1 MSGEGMF
8 KSFRR
13 GQGRSFVPPGQPDGF
28 SPKGFPEILAAA
40 NAIPGMMSDMSV
52 QIFDTLFDL
61 QQRNGIVGPMLEIG
75 VYMGKSASVLA
86 AHARPS
92 ERVVLV
98 DVHKHFDEAI
108 EKAHL
113 AACDF
118 QLMPSE
124 RFRADFRDY
133 GALKRACRFVHI
145 DSSHQYRATL
155 GELKIVDELLADGGI
170 AVFDDFVNLDYSQ
183 NMAAIFRY
191 IFTADTDLRL
201 FLITNEKAYV
211 CRESALAF
219 YGGFALEGL
228 TEAMRQRGNDKVLIA
243 RTDNDPDFRP
253 IYLRARLPGEEGDRF
268 GLNIYEAYYKAF

>member
-1 MSGEGMF
+1 MF
-8 KSFRR
+8 ERFRQSVSR
-13 GQGRSFVPPGQPDGF
+13 AFVPPGKADGF
-28 SPKGFPEILAAA
+28 TARPFPEILATA
-40 NAIPGMMSDMSV
+40 NAIPGMMSDFSV

-61 QQRNGIVGPMLEIG
+61 QNRNGITGPMLEIG

-98 DVHKHFDEAI
+98 DVHKHFSPEI
-108 EKAHL
+108 EEKYL
-113 AACDF
+113 GTCEF
-118 QLMPSE
+118 LLMPSE
-124 RFRADFRDY
+124 KFRAGFADYSAMKRSFRY
-133 GALKRACRFVHI
+133 IHV

-170 AVFDDFVNLDYSQ
+170 ACFDDFVNLDYSQ

-191 IFTADTDLRL
+191 IFTANTDLRI

-211 CRESALAF
+211 CRESALGF
-219 YGGFALEGL
+219 YGGFALDGL
-228 TEAMRQRGNDKVLIA
+228 TEAMRQRGNDQVLIA

-253 IYLRARLPGEEGDRF
+253 IYLRPRLPGEEGDRF
-268 GLNIYEAYYKAF
+268 GLNIYEHYYKAF